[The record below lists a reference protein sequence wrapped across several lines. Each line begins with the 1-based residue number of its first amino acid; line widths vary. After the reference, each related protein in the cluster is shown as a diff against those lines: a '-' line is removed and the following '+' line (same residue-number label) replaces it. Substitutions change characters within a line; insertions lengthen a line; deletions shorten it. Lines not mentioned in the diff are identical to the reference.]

1 MTVSRQPKI
10 TEELLSAYLD
20 DQVTVEERTLVEEA
34 IATDPAIAWQV
45 DSLRQTVHLLQ
56 ALPPLAL
63 PRSFSLEAI
72 LAEARAAEET
82 LVPLQTEAVKNS
94 VPRQSGRKTVVR
106 APVGEELET
115 TWWQWFIQLCQG
127 GNLQLRN
134 AAAIALTLFFVLFAG
149 DRFLVS
155 TQRVV
160 EMPTTSAAPVILTS
174 SERIAVEASVV
185 PTVEPTA
192 TTAAATIVPNAANS
206 NDQPAGDAAAAVT
219 ANPLASTAEQTENHA
234 FQAEGATVAAP
245 MGAPGPREEDLT
257 GGSGATTD
265 APMTEGFRMTQTD
278 ERESAAK
285 SAASM
290 AVVAANTVVT
300 QEAVVAEPPLTT
312 VVALS
317 VSEVV
322 TNANVVSS
330 TAPMSLPLTV
340 VPTSTG
346 KSATPTTSGMPLT
359 DEGAAWLT
367 WLTWAQMI
375 AALSTVVLTGLWWRS
390 RR

>member
-56 ALPPLAL
+56 ALPPLAM

-82 LVPLQTEAVKNS
+82 PVSLQAEAMKIS
-94 VPRQSGRKTVVR
+94 APQQSSRKTVVR
-106 APVGEELET
+106 TPVGEDLET

-149 DRFLVS
+149 DRLLVS

-160 EMPTTSAAPVILTS
+160 EMPPTGAAPVILTS
-174 SERIAVEASVV
+174 SERIVVEASVV
-185 PTVEPTA
+185 PAVEPTA
-192 TTAAATIVPNAANS
+192 RTAAANS

-219 ANPLASTAEQTENHA
+219 ANPLASTTEQTENYA
-234 FQAEGATVAAP
+234 FQAE
-245 MGAPGPREEDLT
+245 GAPGPREEDLT
-257 GGSGATTD
+257 GGSGASTD
-265 APMTEGFRMTQTD
+265 APMTEGFRVTQTG
-278 ERESAAK
+278 ERESADK

-290 AVVAANTVVT
+290 AVVAANTAVT
-300 QEAVVAEPPLTT
+300 QDAVVAEPPLTT

-346 KSATPTTSGMPLT
+346 KSTTPTTSGMPLR

-367 WLTWAQMI
+367 WLTWAQMMT
-375 AALSTVVLTGLWWRS
+375 ALSTVVLTGLWWRS